1 MKKFCHDVNA
11 AVYAVDSSIKN
22 KLMYPVVFEQLRNL
36 CKVLPPSV
44 PIVVLTTKNDV
55 AHVVPKEEILV
66 GIKFEE
72 LKKHFPSKS
81 FQVISCSSV
90 DDELGLNEILTWL
103 GDNAN
108 LS

>member
-1 MKKFCHDVNA
+1 VKKFCHDVNA

-22 KLMYPVVFEQLRNL
+22 KQMYPVVYEQLRNL

-44 PIVVLTTKNDV
+44 PIVILTTKNDV
-55 AHVVPKEEILV
+55 AHVVPNEEILE

-81 FQVISCSSV
+81 FHVISCSSV
-90 DDELGLNEILTWL
+90 DELGLIEILTWI